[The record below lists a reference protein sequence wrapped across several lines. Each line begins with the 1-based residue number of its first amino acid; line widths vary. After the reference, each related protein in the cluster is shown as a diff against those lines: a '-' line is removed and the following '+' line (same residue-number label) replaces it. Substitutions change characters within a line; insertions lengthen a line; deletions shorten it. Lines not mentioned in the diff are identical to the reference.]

1 MFFVKPNGQNKEQ
14 SYTLIVAF
22 STNSTA
28 KAGLLRLA
36 SLARART
43 TTTLL

>member
-14 SYTLIVAF
+14 SYTLLVAF

-28 KAGLLRLA
+28 KAGFI
-36 SLARART
+36 ART
-43 TTTLL
+43 MLELLEQPLHV